1 MDCQDEATSRALEV
15 TYETSSVGSLSNA
28 SDAFSSVL
36 ISAVI
41 TLLMNG

>member
-1 MDCQDEATSRALEV
+1 MDRRDLSTSCALKVIREMP
-15 TYETSSVGSLSNA
+15 SVGSLSNA

-41 TLLMNG
+41 SSQIDG